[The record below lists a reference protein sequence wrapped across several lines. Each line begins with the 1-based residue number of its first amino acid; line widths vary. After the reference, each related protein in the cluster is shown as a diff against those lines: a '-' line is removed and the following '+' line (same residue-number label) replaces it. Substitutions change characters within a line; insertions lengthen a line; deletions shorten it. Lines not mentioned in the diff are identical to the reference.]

1 MHNNNKYN
9 ARRIYY
15 VRRGGGMDRDGGR
28 RRGGGSR
35 PKEEEEGWIAL
46 PETDRSMHTL
56 ARRVSL
62 LGDSLELE
70 SVRVSWKIHFNFFKF
85 C

>member
-28 RRGGGSR
+28 RKEGGR
-35 PKEEEEGWIAL
+35 
-46 PETDRSMHTL
+46 DRRRRRNGLHCRKQIDPCTHTHTL

-70 SVRVSWKIHFNFFKF
+70 CVRVLGKYISFF
-85 C
+85 